1 MTKVTNEKLFF
12 AFDPALQP
20 AARIRQGEQ
29 GVLETHDCF
38 EGQIQSSADLLDK
51 LDWSHVNPA
60 TGPVYIEGAMPGDIL
75 RVDLLE
81 IKIGLQ
87 ASMVAVPDEGVLG
100 DVITQMETTILKRD
114 GDHLV
119 FKDKLRVPIRPMIGV
134 IGVAP
139 ATGSVPNGT
148 PGPHGGNMD
157 CTLISEGNSV
167 YFTVGVEGALFGAGD
182 FHAAMGDGEI
192 VVCGAEISGELRFN
206 TEVVDLKGLPTPFVE
221 TKDVVATIY
230 SAPTTDEAA
239 NGAIHRMAQFLTDF
253 AKIPLNDAG
262 MLMSL
267 VGQLKFCQ
275 VVDPLKTVRFEF
287 PKWVLTEYGY
297 KFRPVLRA

>member
-1 MTKVTNEKLFF
+1 MTTKVTRDKLFF
-12 AFDPALQP
+12 AFEPTLDPAIH
-20 AARIRQGEQ
+20 AGQGDEIL
-29 GVLETHDCF
+29 VETHDCF
-38 EGQIQSSADLLDK
+38 EGQIQRPQDLVDK
-51 LDWSHVNPA
+51 LDWDHVNPA
-60 TGPVYIEGAMPGDIL
+60 TGPVYIEGAKPGDIL

-81 IKIGLQ
+81 VKVGQQ
-87 ASMVAVPDEGVLG
+87 ASMVTIPGEGALG
-100 DVITQMETTILKRD
+100 DVITQMETAILKLE
-114 GDHLV
+114 GDEIV
-119 FKDKLRVPIRPMIGV
+119 FKDKLRIPKKPMIGV

-139 ATGSVPNGT
+139 ESGSVPNGT
-148 PGPHGGNMD
+148 PGPHGGNLD
-157 CTLISEGNSV
+157 CTLMCQGNSA

-192 VVCGAEISGELRFN
+192 VVCGAEISGELRFQAR
-206 TEVVDLKGLPTPFVE
+206 VVDLKALPTPFVQ
-221 TKDVVATIY
+221 TPTVLATIY

-267 VGQLKFCQ
+267 VGELKFCQ

-287 PKWVLTEYGY
+287 PKWVLKEYG
-297 KFRPVLRA
+297 FEMP

>member
-1 MTKVTNEKLFF
+1 MTKVPREQLFF
-12 AFDPALQP
+12 AFDPALTP
-20 AARIRQGEQ
+20 AARMRQDEEGLLQ
-29 GVLETHDCF
+29 THDCF
-38 EGQIQSSADLLDK
+38 EGQIQTSADLLDT

-81 IKIGLQ
+81 VRVGEQ
-87 ASMVAVPDEGVLG
+87 ASMVAVPNEGVLG

-114 GDHLV
+114 GNELI
-119 FKDKLRVPIRPMIGV
+119 FKDKLRVPTRPMIGV

-139 ATGSVPNGT
+139 ASGSVPNGT

-157 CTLISEGNSV
+157 CTLIREGSSV

-192 VVCGAEISGELRFN
+192 VVCGAETPGELRFHA
-206 TEVVDLKGLPTPFVE
+206 EVVPLKGLPTPFVE
-221 TKDVVATIY
+221 TEDVVATIF
-230 SAPTTDEAA
+230 SASTVDEASQ
-239 NGAIHRMAQFLTDF
+239 GAVHRMAQFLTDF
-253 AKIPLNDAG
+253 AKFSINDAG

-267 VGQLKFCQ
+267 VGQLRFCQ

-287 PKWVLTEYGY
+287 PKWVLAEYGY
-297 KFRPVLRA
+297 KLR